1 MVPILGYW
9 KIRGLAQPIRYVLE
23 YGGEGYD
30 EKFFEAGPAPD
41 FDKSS
46 WTSVKFTLGLP
57 LPNLPYYIEGDVK
70 LTQSSAILRH
80 LGRKYDLCGKT
91 EKQMMMVDV
100 LMEQGKDM
108 RMAFARLCY
117 MTYSPETK
125 KEYLT
130 NLQTTLKSLSTI
142 LGNQS
147 WFAADKITL
156 ADFVLY
162 EELYANLVLD
172 PTCLDSFS
180 NLKNFVKRFEDIPA
194 IKKFMSSPKYIK
206 HALNGPMAK
215 FGSGK

>member
-1 MVPILGYW
+1 
-9 KIRGLAQPIRYVLE
+9 
-23 YGGEGYD
+23 
-30 EKFFEAGPAPD
+30 
-41 FDKSS
+41 
-46 WTSVKFTLGLP
+46 
-57 LPNLPYYIEGDVK
+57 
-70 LTQSSAILRH
+70 
-80 LGRKYDLCGKT
+80 
-91 EKQMMMVDV
+91 MMVDV